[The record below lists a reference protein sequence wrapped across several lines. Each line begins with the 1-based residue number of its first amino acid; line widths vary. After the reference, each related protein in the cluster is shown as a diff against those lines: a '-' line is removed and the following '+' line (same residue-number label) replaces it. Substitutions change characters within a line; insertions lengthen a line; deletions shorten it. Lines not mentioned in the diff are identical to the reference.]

1 MLLVVDCKKSSTCG
15 SEKSKA
21 VSDEEENQILLE
33 YYGLIE

>member
-1 MLLVVDCKKSSTCG
+1 MLLVVDCKKSST
-15 SEKSKA
+15 SERSEA